1 MSRHAG
7 QRGFAHRRFWRSG
20 WPDGRPTVELGMFD
34 SLSDRLGGVFD
45 KLRGRG
51 ALKEQD
57 VRDAMREVRIA
68 LLEADVALPVVRR
81 FIDQVTEK
89 AVGQSVLRSVTPGQQ
104 VVKIVN
110 DALIEML
117 GGEETAELDLNA
129 APPVVIMMVG
139 LQGSGKTTSTA
150 KIARLL
156 REKQGKKVLM
166 ASLDVNRP
174 AAQEQLRVLGEQ
186 VGVATLPIIAG
197 QQPTEIATRAMQSA
211 KLQAVDVLMLD
222 TAGRLHVD
230 TQLMDEM
237 KAVAAISN
245 PRETLLVVDSLTGQD
260 AVNVA
265 QSFSGEVDLTG
276 VVLTRMDGD
285 ARGGAALSM
294 RAVTG
299 KPIKFAGTG
308 EKMEA
313 LEVFHPSRV
322 ANRIL
327 GMGDIVSIVE
337 KAAEAVKI
345 EDAEALA
352 KRMEQGKFDMNDLRM
367 QLGQMQKMGG
377 LGALAGMMPGMKK
390 AKAAMQ
396 ASGMDDR
403 VLLRMDAII
412 GSMTQKERA
421 NPALLN
427 AKRKIRVANGS
438 GTQVQDVNKILKM
451 HQEMSKAMKQIKKMG
466 GLKGLAAMFG
476 KGGLDAAMPGLG
488 GQGLGPGAAGLPGLG
503 AGGPDLGK
511 FLKK

>member
-1 MSRHAG
+1 
-7 QRGFAHRRFWRSG
+7 
-20 WPDGRPTVELGMFD
+20 MFD

-81 FIDQVTEK
+81 FIDGVTEQ
-89 AVGQSVLRSVTPGQQ
+89 AIGQSVLKSVTPGQQ

-110 DALIEML
+110 DALVEML
-117 GGEETAELDLNA
+117 GGEETVGLDLA
-129 APPVVIMMVG
+129 ATPPVVIMMVG
-139 LQGSGKTTSTA
+139 LQGSGKTTTTA
-150 KIARLL
+150 KLGKLL
-156 REKQGKKVLM
+156 KEQQGKKVLM

-186 VGVATLPIIAG
+186 TGVATLPIIAG
-197 QQPTEIATRAMQSA
+197 QTPTAIAERAVHAA
-211 KLQAVDVLMLD
+211 KLQAVDVLLLD

-230 TQLMDEM
+230 QQLMDEM
-237 KAVAAISN
+237 KAVAGIST
-245 PRETLLVVDSLTGQD
+245 PKETLLVVDSLTGQD

-265 QSFSGEVDLTG
+265 QSFGGQVSLTG
-276 VVLTRMDGD
+276 VILTRMDGD

-308 EKMEA
+308 EKLDAIEP
-313 LEVFHPSRV
+313 FHPGRV
-322 ANRIL
+322 AGRIL
-327 GMGDIVSIVE
+327 GMGDVVSLVE
-337 KAAEAVKI
+337 KAAAAV
-345 EDAEALA
+345 DAEEADKLA
-352 KRMEQGKFDMNDLRM
+352 QRMAKGQFDMNDLRM
-367 QLGQMQKMGG
+367 QLRQMQKMGG

-396 ASGMDDR
+396 QSGMDDR

-412 GSMTQKERA
+412 GSMTPKERSR
-421 NPALLN
+421 PDLLN
-427 AKRKIRVANGS
+427 ARRKIRIAKGS
-438 GTQVQDVNKILKM
+438 GTQVQDVNKLLKM
-451 HQEMSKAMKQIKKMG
+451 HQEMERAMKQIKKMG
-466 GLKGLAAMFG
+466 GLKGLASLFG
-476 KGGLDAAMPGLG
+476 GGGMGAAMPGIGGDLGAGGKLPGGLG
-488 GQGLGPGAAGLPGLG
+488 GLGGGGLPGLG
-503 AGGPDLGK
+503 GGGPDLSK